1 MDGTDECRPGQGMGL
16 AGAGRQANQGRKN
29 PDELQYWQRGEES
42 LLRRGCTPEN
52 TLSHKWA
59 SVQITKVANGFCLQI
74 GCKTFIAKTW
84 LEASTGLAEY
94 WQDPGQAE
102 KKYTTS

>member
-1 MDGTDECRPGQGMGL
+1 MDGTDQCPNEL
-16 AGAGRQANQGRKN
+16 AGQVVRDSE
-29 PDELQYWQRGEES
+29 P
-42 LLRRGCTPEN
+42 LLYTP
-52 TLSHKWA
+52 WRV
-59 SVQITKVANGFCLQI
+59 VQITKVANGFCLQI

-102 KKYTTS
+102 KKYTEK